1 MAIHYLFESED
12 KLRAYF
18 KNVPDRLEP
27 VGYFIGATIDSDELI
42 FRVRE
47 YGNGKNIDRKSVV

>member
-18 KNVPDRLEP
+18 KNVTDRLEP
-27 VGYFIGATIDSDELI
+27 GGYFIGATIDSDELI
-42 FRVRE
+42 FRIRE
-47 YGNGKNIDRKSVV
+47 YGNGKNII

>member
-18 KNVPDRLEP
+18 KNVTDRLEP
-27 VGYFIGATIDSDELI
+27 GGYFIGTTIDSDELI
-42 FRVRE
+42 FRIRE
-47 YGNGKNIDRKSVV
+47 FGNGKNII